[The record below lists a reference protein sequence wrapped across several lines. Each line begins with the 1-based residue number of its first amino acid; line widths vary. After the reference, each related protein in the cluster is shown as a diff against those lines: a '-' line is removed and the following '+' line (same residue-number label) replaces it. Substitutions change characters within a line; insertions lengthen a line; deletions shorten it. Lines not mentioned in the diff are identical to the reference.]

1 MFMISML
8 GLVLADNLLIL
19 FLFWELTTFSSFLL
33 IGFDHQKKEARQSAW
48 QAIIVTTM
56 GALSMLAG
64 FILVGEIVG
73 SYQLSDI
80 IKHKDLVQNHDHYTP
95 ILVLILLG
103 AFTKSAQFPFHFWLP
118 AAMTAPTPVS
128 AYLHSVTMVKAGIYL
143 LSRFLFILGHTKEW
157 FFILTIVGSLTMLTG
172 SVLAIRQDDMKLILA
187 YLTISALGT
196 LTLLLGVG
204 SLEAMKAMVIFLL
217 VHSFYKGSLFLVVGN
232 IDHETKTRKVSEL
245 KGLSKTMPY
254 TSCAALLALITMA
267 GIPPSLGFL
276 GKEMIYKSSLYL
288 PVILT
293 IAVASMV
300 ASTYVAINLIVN
312 VFLSKGAPVI
322 KRNDNPLLWIPPLIL
337 ATLIFC
343 VGLNWSWL
351 EISFFK
357 SILSSVIGSSVERVA
372 PEGIKFDKVLG
383 LSALTLFLGILLHW
397 KGKKLLNFVRVLE
410 ESSKNISPSLLYLRL
425 QTGVMKLG
433 SRIERVSNRGYYHKY
448 MTVIL
453 WACSLFLMLGLWRNA
468 SLIRIPEFKGM
479 ETYEW
484 GLVTVIIISV
494 VGAILIKNLIASVML
509 LGVVGFTIAIIFV
522 SYGAPD
528 LALTQ
533 LLIETLTIILFAL
546 IAIKFPNRS
555 KHYFSSLKTKKDIF
569 LAGTFGSLMTI
580 LLLSITS
587 YPFNDYL
594 SKFYADKSYV
604 EGKGRNVVNVILVDF
619 RSLDTLGEI
628 TVLSIAGLGFFSLLK
643 LSLRRRKT

>member
-1 MFMISML
+1 MFSML

-33 IGFDHQKKEARQSAW
+33 IGFDHEKKEARESAW

-143 LSRFLFILGHTKEW
+143 MTRFLFILGHTMEW
-157 FFILTIVGSLTMLTG
+157 FYVLTFIGSLTMLTG
-172 SVLAIRQDDMKLILA
+172 AILAIRQDDMKLILA
-187 YLTISALGT
+187 YLTLSALGT
-196 LTLLLGVG
+196 LTLLLGIG
-204 SLEAMKAMVIFLL
+204 SVEAMKAMVIFLM

-232 IDHETKTRKVSEL
+232 IDHVTKTRKVSEL
-245 KGLSKTMPY
+245 NGLFRSMPF
-254 TSCAALLALITMA
+254 TSCVAILALVTMA

-276 GKEMIYKSSLYL
+276 GKEMIYKSSLHL
-288 PVILT
+288 PVLLMVS
-293 IAVASMV
+293 VASMV
-300 ASTYVAINLIVN
+300 ISTYVAINLIVN
-312 VFLSKGAPVI
+312 VFLSKSPKVI
-322 KRNDNPLLWIPPLIL
+322 KHGDNPMLWVPPFIL
-337 ATLIFC
+337 AILIVFA
-343 VGLNWSWL
+343 GFNWSWL
-351 EISFFK
+351 ETSFFK
-357 SILSSVIGSSVERVA
+357 SVLSSVVGSSVERFS
-372 PEGIKFDKVLG
+372 PQGLKFDKVLG
-383 LSALTLFLGILLHW
+383 LSALTLFLGFLMYW
-397 KGKKLLNFVRVLE
+397 RGRKLPNIVKALE
-410 ESSKNISPSLLYLRL
+410 DNLKMISSSFLYQRL
-425 QTGVMKLG
+425 QAGIMKIG
-433 SRIERVSNRGYYHKY
+433 SDIERVGQRGYYHKY

-453 WACSLFLMLGLWRNA
+453 WSCSLFLMFGLWKNA
-468 SLIRIPEFKGM
+468 SSIRVPDFRGM
-479 ETYEW
+479 ETHEW
-484 GLVTVIIISV
+484 GLVSVIITSV

-555 KHYFSSLKTKKDIF
+555 KHHFSSIQTKKDIF

-580 LLLSITS
+580 VLLSITS

-594 SKFYADKSYV
+594 STFYADKSYV

-643 LSLRRRKT
+643 LSLRRRKI